1 MIKTYFIYSM
11 KLKYNSPGDLPLAK
25 YLKTL
30 EIFNDAS
37 LSDLDKNIEILAIY
51 ADTTVDSI
59 LKLRPDVVE
68 EYFTEMSNSISSYK
82 SSNSKRPKKIK
93 INDQVYTIN
102 YNIGKLNMAQYI
114 DFQQIIVKKNYLENL
129 PALLSIFIIPKGHK
143 YNDDYDIIELRNIL
157 ENNITLDEALSIIF
171 FSKMKS
177 ISLIKLKLLY
187 YRSMLKIMRWTTKD
201 KQTKEM
207 LRMTENQ
214 LSMLE
219 SNLTGT
225 YH

>member
-1 MIKTYFIYSM
+1 M

-30 EIFNDAS
+30 EIFNDES

-59 LKLRPDVVE
+59 LKLRPDAVE
-68 EYFTEMSNSISSYK
+68 EYFAEMSNSISSYK
-82 SSNSKRPKKIK
+82 PSNSKRPKKIK

-219 SNLTGT
+219 SNLTNT

>member
-1 MIKTYFIYSM
+1 M
-11 KLKYNSPGDLPLAK
+11 KLKYNSPGELPLSK

-30 EIFNDAS
+30 EIFNDKY

-59 LKLRPDVVE
+59 LKLRPDDVGAHLVD
-68 EYFTEMSNSISSYK
+68 MSNVISSYK
-82 SSNSKRPKKIK
+82 PSNSKHPKNIK
-93 INDQVYTIN
+93 INDQVYKVN

-114 DFQQIIVKKNYLENL
+114 DFQQTIVNKNYLENL

-143 YNDDYDIIELRNIL
+143 YNDDYDILELRNIL
-157 ENNITLDEALSIIF
+157 ENNMTLDEALSIVF
-171 FSKMKS
+171 FLKTKS

-187 YRSMLKIMRWTTKD
+187 YKLMLKIMRWTTRD

-207 LRMTENQ
+207 LRMTQNQ

>member
-1 MIKTYFIYSM
+1 M

-68 EYFTEMSNSISSYK
+68 EYFADMSNSISSYK
-82 SSNSKRPKKIK
+82 PSNSKRPKKIK

-143 YNDDYDIIELRNIL
+143 YNDDYDIIELRSVL

>member
-1 MIKTYFIYSM
+1 M

-68 EYFTEMSNSISSYK
+68 EYFADMSNSISSYK
-82 SSNSKRPKKIK
+82 PSNSKRPKKIK

-143 YNDDYDIIELRNIL
+143 YNDDYDIIELRSIL

>member
-1 MIKTYFIYSM
+1 M
-11 KLKYNSPGDLPLAK
+11 KIKYNSPGELPLSK

-30 EIFNDAS
+30 EIFNDKYM
-37 LSDLDKNIEILAIY
+37 SDLDKNIEILAIY
-51 ADTTVDSI
+51 SDTTVDDI
-59 LKLRPDVVE
+59 LKLRPEAVGA
-68 EYFTEMSNSISSYK
+68 YLSEMSDRISSYK
-82 SSNSKRPKKIK
+82 PSNSKHPKNIK
-93 INDQVYTIN
+93 INDQVYNVN

-114 DFQQIIVKKNYLENL
+114 DFQQTIVNKNYLENL

-171 FSKMKS
+171 FLKTRS

-187 YRSMLKIMRWTTKD
+187 YKLMLKIMRWTTRD

-207 LRMTENQ
+207 LRIAQNQ

-225 YH
+225 YL

>member
-1 MIKTYFIYSM
+1 M
-11 KLKYNSPGDLPLAK
+11 KLKYNSPGELPLSK

-30 EIFNDAS
+30 EIFNDKYM
-37 LSDLDKNIEILAIY
+37 SDLDKNIEILAIY
-51 ADTTVDSI
+51 TDTTVDDI
-59 LKLRPDVVE
+59 LKLRPDEVGAHMAD
-68 EYFTEMSNSISSYK
+68 MSNAISSYK
-82 SSNSKRPKKIK
+82 PSNSKHPKSIK
-93 INDQVYTIN
+93 INDNVYTVN

-114 DFQQIIVKKNYLENL
+114 DFQQTIVNKNYLENL

-143 YNDDYDIIELRNIL
+143 YNDDYDILELRNIL
-157 ENNITLDEALSIIF
+157 ENNMTLDEALSIVF
-171 FSKMKS
+171 FLKTKS

-187 YRSMLKIMRWTTKD
+187 YKLMLKIMRWTTRD

-207 LRMTENQ
+207 LRIAQNQ

>member
-1 MIKTYFIYSM
+1 M

-68 EYFTEMSNSISSYK
+68 EYFVDMSNSISSYK
-82 SSNSKRPKKIK
+82 ASNSKRPKKIK

-219 SNLTGT
+219 SNLTST

>member
-1 MIKTYFIYSM
+1 M

-68 EYFTEMSNSISSYK
+68 EYFADMSNSISSYK
-82 SSNSKRPKKIK
+82 PSNSKRPKKIK

-143 YNDDYDIIELRNIL
+143 YNDDYDIIELRRIL

-207 LRMTENQ
+207 LRMAQNQ

>member
-1 MIKTYFIYSM
+1 M

-30 EIFNDAS
+30 EIFNDES

-68 EYFTEMSNSISSYK
+68 EYFADMSNSISSYK
-82 SSNSKRPKKIK
+82 PSNSKRPKKIK

>member
-1 MIKTYFIYSM
+1 M

-30 EIFNDAS
+30 EIFNDES

-68 EYFTEMSNSISSYK
+68 EYFAEMSNSISSYK
-82 SSNSKRPKKIK
+82 PSNSKRPKKIK

-219 SNLTGT
+219 SNLTST

>member
-1 MIKTYFIYSM
+1 M

-59 LKLRPDVVE
+59 LKLRPDAVE
-68 EYFTEMSNSISSYK
+68 EYFADMSNSISSYK
-82 SSNSKRPKKIK
+82 PTNSKRPKKIK

-143 YNDDYDIIELRNIL
+143 YNDDYDIIELRRIL

-207 LRMTENQ
+207 LRMAQNQ

-219 SNLTGT
+219 NNLTGT

>member
-1 MIKTYFIYSM
+1 M
-11 KLKYNSPGDLPLAK
+11 KLKYNSTGDLPLSK

-30 EIFNDAS
+30 EIFNDKY

-51 ADTTVDSI
+51 SDTTVDDI
-59 LKLRPDVVE
+59 LKLRPE
-68 EYFTEMSNSISSYK
+68 EVGAHLSDMSNVISSYK
-82 SSNSKRPKKIK
+82 PSNSKHPKNIK
-93 INDQVYTIN
+93 INDKVYNVN

-114 DFQQIIVKKNYLENL
+114 DFQQTIVNKNYLENL

-143 YNDDYDIIELRNIL
+143 YNDDYDILELRNIL
-157 ENNITLDEALSIIF
+157 EDNMTLDEALSIVF
-171 FSKMKS
+171 FLKTKS

-187 YRSMLKIMRWTTKD
+187 YKLMLKIMRWTTRD

-207 LRMTENQ
+207 LRIAQNQ

>member
-1 MIKTYFIYSM
+1 M

-30 EIFNDAS
+30 EIFNDES

-68 EYFTEMSNSISSYK
+68 EYFAEMSNSISSYK
-82 SSNSKRPKKIK
+82 PSNSKRPKKIK

-201 KQTKEM
+201 KMTKEM

-219 SNLTGT
+219 SNLTST

>member
-1 MIKTYFIYSM
+1 M
-11 KLKYNSPGDLPLAK
+11 KLKYNSTGELPLSK

-30 EIFNDAS
+30 EIFNDTYM
-37 LSDLDKNIEILAIY
+37 SDLDKNIEILAIY
-51 ADTTVDSI
+51 TDTSVDDI
-59 LKLRPDVVE
+59 LKLRPE
-68 EYFTEMSNSISSYK
+68 EVGVHLADMSNVISSYK
-82 SSNSKRPKKIK
+82 PSNSKHPKNIK
-93 INDQVYTIN
+93 INDQVYNVN

-114 DFQQIIVKKNYLENL
+114 DFQQTIVNKNYLENL

-143 YNDDYDIIELRNIL
+143 YNDDYDILELRNIL
-157 ENNITLDEALSIIF
+157 ENNMTLDEALSIVF
-171 FSKMKS
+171 FLKTKS

-187 YRSMLKIMRWTTKD
+187 YKLMLKIMRWTTRD

-207 LRMTENQ
+207 LRIAQNQ

>member
-1 MIKTYFIYSM
+1 M
-11 KLKYNSPGDLPLAK
+11 KIKYNSPGELPLSK

-30 EIFNDAS
+30 EIFNDKYM
-37 LSDLDKNIEILAIY
+37 SDLDKNIEILAIY
-51 ADTTVDSI
+51 SDTTVDDI
-59 LKLRPDVVE
+59 LKLRPEAVGA
-68 EYFTEMSNSISSYK
+68 YLSEMSDRISSYK
-82 SSNSKRPKKIK
+82 PSNAKHPKNIK
-93 INDQVYTIN
+93 INDQVYTVN

-114 DFQQIIVKKNYLENL
+114 DFQQTIVNKNYLENL

-143 YNDDYDIIELRNIL
+143 YNDDYDILELRNIL
-157 ENNITLDEALSIIF
+157 ENNMTLDEALSIVF
-171 FSKMKS
+171 FLKTKS

-187 YRSMLKIMRWTTKD
+187 YKLMLKIMRWTTRD

-207 LRMTENQ
+207 LRIAQNQ

>member
-1 MIKTYFIYSM
+1 M

-68 EYFTEMSNSISSYK
+68 EYFADMSNSISSYK
-82 SSNSKRPKKIK
+82 ASNSKRPKKIK

-143 YNDDYDIIELRNIL
+143 YNDDYDIIELRRIL

>member
-1 MIKTYFIYSM
+1 M
-11 KLKYNSPGDLPLAK
+11 KIKYNSPGELPLSK

-30 EIFNDAS
+30 EIFNDKY

-51 ADTTVDSI
+51 ADTTVDDI
-59 LKLRPDVVE
+59 LKLRPDE
-68 EYFTEMSNSISSYK
+68 AGMYMAEMSNVISSYK
-82 SSNSKRPKKIK
+82 PSNSKHPKKIN
-93 INDQVYTIN
+93 INGQVYNVN

-114 DFQQIIVKKNYLENL
+114 DFQQTIIKKNYLENL
-129 PALLSIFIIPKGHK
+129 PALLSIFVIPKGHK
-143 YNDDYDIIELRNIL
+143 YNDDYDILELRKLL

-171 FSKMKS
+171 FLKTGS

-187 YRSMLKIMRWTTKD
+187 YKLMLKIMRWTTKD

-207 LRMTENQ
+207 LRIAQNQ

-219 SNLTGT
+219 NNLTGT
-225 YH
+225 YL

>member
-1 MIKTYFIYSM
+1 M

-68 EYFTEMSNSISSYK
+68 EYFADMSNSISSYK

>member
-1 MIKTYFIYSM
+1 M

-68 EYFTEMSNSISSYK
+68 EYFVEMSNSISSYK

-143 YNDDYDIIELRNIL
+143 YNDDYDIIELRSIL

>member
-1 MIKTYFIYSM
+1 M

-68 EYFTEMSNSISSYK
+68 EYFAEMSNSISSYK

-143 YNDDYDIIELRNIL
+143 YNDDYDIIELRRIL

>member
-1 MIKTYFIYSM
+1 M

-30 EIFNDAS
+30 EIFNDES

-68 EYFTEMSNSISSYK
+68 EYFAEMSNSISSYK
-82 SSNSKRPKKIK
+82 PSNSKRPKKIK

-143 YNDDYDIIELRNIL
+143 YNDDYDIIELRRVL

-219 SNLTGT
+219 SNLTST

>member
-1 MIKTYFIYSM
+1 M
-11 KLKYNSPGDLPLAK
+11 KLKYKSPGDLPLSK

-30 EIFNDAS
+30 EIFNDTS
-37 LSDLDKNIEILAIY
+37 LSDLDKNVEILAIY

-59 LKLRPDVVE
+59 LKLRPDEVGAHIA
-68 EYFTEMSNSISSYK
+68 EMSEAISSYK
-82 SSNSKRPKKIK
+82 PSNSKRPKKIK

-102 YNIGKLNMAQYI
+102 YNVGKLNMAQYI

-143 YNDDYDIIELRNIL
+143 YNDDYDILELRNVL
-157 ENNITLDEALSIIF
+157 ENNLTLDEALSIVF

-177 ISLIKLKLLY
+177 TSLIKTKLLY
-187 YRSMLKIMRWTTKD
+187 YKAMLKTMRWTTRD

-207 LRMTENQ
+207 LRMAENQ
-214 LSMLE
+214 LSTLE

-225 YH
+225 FH

>member
-1 MIKTYFIYSM
+1 M

-68 EYFTEMSNSISSYK
+68 EYFAEMSNSISSYK
-82 SSNSKRPKKIK
+82 PSNSKRPKKIK

-143 YNDDYDIIELRNIL
+143 YNDDYDIIELRRIL

-225 YH
+225 CH

>member
-1 MIKTYFIYSM
+1 M

-68 EYFTEMSNSISSYK
+68 EYFADMSNSISSYK
-82 SSNSKRPKKIK
+82 PSNSKRPKKIK

-143 YNDDYDIIELRNIL
+143 YNDDYDIIELRRIL

-214 LSMLE
+214 LSILE

>member
-1 MIKTYFIYSM
+1 M

-68 EYFTEMSNSISSYK
+68 EYFADMSNSISSYK
-82 SSNSKRPKKIK
+82 PSNSKRPKKIK
-93 INDQVYTIN
+93 INDKVYTIN

-143 YNDDYDIIELRNIL
+143 YNDDYDIIELRRIL

>member
-1 MIKTYFIYSM
+1 M

-68 EYFTEMSNSISSYK
+68 EYFADMSNSISSYK
-82 SSNSKRPKKIK
+82 PSNSKRPKKIK

-207 LRMTENQ
+207 LRMAQNQ

>member
-1 MIKTYFIYSM
+1 M

-30 EIFNDAS
+30 EIFNDTS
-37 LSDLDKNIEILAIY
+37 LSDLDKNVEILAIY

-59 LKLRPDVVE
+59 LKLRPE
-68 EYFTEMSNSISSYK
+68 EVGVHMAEMSEAISSYK
-82 SSNSKRPKKIK
+82 PSNSKRPKKIK

-102 YNIGKLNMAQYI
+102 YNVGKLNMAQYI

-143 YNDDYDIIELRNIL
+143 YNDDYDILELRNIL
-157 ENNITLDEALSIIF
+157 ENNMTLDEALSIVF

-177 ISLIKLKLLY
+177 TGLIKTKLLY
-187 YRSMLKIMRWTTKD
+187 YKAMLKIMRWTTRD

-207 LRMTENQ
+207 LRMAENQ
-214 LSMLE
+214 LSTLE

-225 YH
+225 FH

>member
-1 MIKTYFIYSM
+1 M
-11 KLKYNSPGDLPLAK
+11 KIKYNSPGELPLSK

-30 EIFNDAS
+30 EIFNDKYM
-37 LSDLDKNIEILAIY
+37 SDLDKNIEILAIY
-51 ADTTVDSI
+51 SDTTVDDI
-59 LKLRPDVVE
+59 LKLRPEAVGA
-68 EYFTEMSNSISSYK
+68 YLSEMSDRISSYK
-82 SSNSKRPKKIK
+82 PSNSKHPKNIK
-93 INDQVYTIN
+93 INDQVYNVN

-114 DFQQIIVKKNYLENL
+114 DFQQTIVNKNYLENL

-143 YNDDYDIIELRNIL
+143 YNDDYDILELRNIL
-157 ENNITLDEALSIIF
+157 ENNITLDEALSIVF
-171 FSKMKS
+171 FLKTKS

-187 YRSMLKIMRWTTKD
+187 YKLMLKIMRLTTRD

-207 LRMTENQ
+207 LRIAQNQ

-225 YH
+225 YL

>member
-1 MIKTYFIYSM
+1 M
-11 KLKYNSPGDLPLAK
+11 KLKYNSPGELPLSK

-30 EIFNDAS
+30 EIFNDKYM
-37 LSDLDKNIEILAIY
+37 SDLDKNIEILAIY
-51 ADTTVDSI
+51 SDTPVDDI
-59 LKLRPDVVE
+59 LKLRPDVVGAHLAD
-68 EYFTEMSNSISSYK
+68 MSNAISSYK
-82 SSNSKRPKKIK
+82 PSNSKHPKNIK
-93 INDQVYTIN
+93 INDKVYNVN

-114 DFQQIIVKKNYLENL
+114 DFQQTIVNKNYLENL

-143 YNDDYDIIELRNIL
+143 YNDDYDILELRNIL
-157 ENNITLDEALSIIF
+157 ENNMTLDEALSIVF
-171 FSKMKS
+171 FLKTKS

-187 YRSMLKIMRWTTKD
+187 YKLMLKIMRWTTRD

-207 LRMTENQ
+207 LRIAQNQ

>member
-1 MIKTYFIYSM
+1 M

-30 EIFNDAS
+30 EIFNDKN

-51 ADTTVDSI
+51 SDTTVDEI
-59 LKLRPDVVE
+59 LKLRPDAVGA
-68 EYFTEMSNSISSYK
+68 YFSDMSNAISSYK
-82 SSNSKRPKKIK
+82 PSNSKRPKKIK
-93 INDQVYTIN
+93 INDQVYNVN

-114 DFQQIIVKKNYLENL
+114 DFQQTIIKKNYLENL

-143 YNDDYDIIELRNIL
+143 YNDDYDILALRKVL
-157 ENNITLDEALSIIF
+157 ENNITLDDAHSIIF
-171 FSKMKS
+171 FLKTKS

-187 YRSMLKIMRWTTKD
+187 YKLMLKIMRWTTKD

-207 LRMTENQ
+207 LRMAQNQ

-219 SNLTGT
+219 RNLTST

>member
-1 MIKTYFIYSM
+1 M

-30 EIFNDAS
+30 EIFNDES

-68 EYFTEMSNSISSYK
+68 EYFAAMSNSISSYK
-82 SSNSKRPKKIK
+82 PSNSKRPKKIK

-143 YNDDYDIIELRNIL
+143 YNDDYDIIELRRIL

-214 LSMLE
+214 LSILE

>member
-1 MIKTYFIYSM
+1 M

-30 EIFNDAS
+30 EIFNDES

-68 EYFTEMSNSISSYK
+68 EYFAEMSNSISSYK
-82 SSNSKRPKKIK
+82 PSNSKRPKKIK

-187 YRSMLKIMRWTTKD
+187 YISMLKIMRWTTKD

-219 SNLTGT
+219 SNLTST

>member
-1 MIKTYFIYSM
+1 M

-30 EIFNDAS
+30 EIFNAAS

-68 EYFTEMSNSISSYK
+68 EYFAEMSNSISSYK
-82 SSNSKRPKKIK
+82 PSNSKRPKKIK

-143 YNDDYDIIELRNIL
+143 YNDDYDIIELRRIL

>member
-1 MIKTYFIYSM
+1 M

-30 EIFNDAS
+30 EIFNDES

-59 LKLRPDVVE
+59 LKLRPDAVE
-68 EYFTEMSNSISSYK
+68 EYFAEMSNSISSYK
-82 SSNSKRPKKIK
+82 PSNSKRPKKIK
-93 INDQVYTIN
+93 INEQVYTIN

-219 SNLTGT
+219 SNLTST

>member
-1 MIKTYFIYSM
+1 M

-68 EYFTEMSNSISSYK
+68 EYFADMSNSISSYK
-82 SSNSKRPKKIK
+82 PSNSKRPKKIK

-143 YNDDYDIIELRNIL
+143 YNDDYDIIELRRIL

>member
-1 MIKTYFIYSM
+1 M

-30 EIFNDAS
+30 EIFNDES

-68 EYFTEMSNSISSYK
+68 EYFADMSNSISSYK
-82 SSNSKRPKKIK
+82 PSNSKRPKKIK

-219 SNLTGT
+219 SNLTST